1 MSRNLLPRLRQI
13 PTPANVPEGAVGAW
27 SAIQSP
33 EELAKIEYQDPT
45 GQAVRTRIQSI
56 PSPWAR
62 MLLFRAALEDP
73 GHPARDLVENEILD
87 TLEFMW
93 SLSRLPGIALTFRR
107 VDVPRLAELGSRT
120 GSRRA
125 QDVADAL
132 VDLVPRDG
140 SRSGQADIMSLVLG
154 LVEGRPVFA
163 SSPYT
168 IVFTGEDAARYA
180 GVERFFDF
188 AHGGPRRRLAD
199 RPVAFQEYI
208 AQVVAPQLY
217 TPSHSAELEYGRIQS
232 LVRPWLEDEIRR
244 CVAAARTEEVRR
256 RVSLPVNRAEWD
268 WREVAGRLG
277 LEPVNSEMFAGMFF
291 FRQPQGAELAHSPY
305 LLRSTR
311 PVEQAPL
318 VLTEGRFQGV
328 YYDGAPKIDL
338 PPEFRALP
346 RTRLPGLGV
355 EYPWVSPA
363 DDWLTDRIVLLSEP
377 IQREHVYGY
386 AKYRWRGTTPDPRFA
401 EPHMLLPLRSEFFRF
416 FAPADVE
423 HMLAIDAHPDGRVEV
438 QLSIPIGTGE
448 THHVVVRRVYTDA
461 DIVNEHGPAFSLW
474 PSFQDQD
481 WPDYVLFRHDT
492 TISVAKGFAVDAYTG
507 GSRLAARGQEDRT
520 PLVETAVFPQPPEVL
535 EVRSVVQVPGSRAE
549 SVGVLLPRY
558 REAAPRGHDTWN
570 VGVDFGTSNTVV
582 SVRSAQNA
590 HPQIFRTSDL
600 VLPLTAASERT
611 AYLMDAY
618 FFPEELPPEPFGTAV
633 VYHESLRSF
642 ELEQE
647 PLGLRV
653 NVPYAGDVD
662 GYKSNR
668 VQGDLKWSA
677 DRHAHFLSAA
687 FLRHILA
694 TVLAAA
700 IQQGVDPAR
709 VRFHWAY
716 PRAFSRSQLNQL
728 RQHWSRVLR
737 SFAGVGVSEETEEL
751 DESLSVLRHFFNANL
766 VQPAGDVKAI
776 VDIGGGT
783 SDIALYGHGRVLA
796 LDSVVL
802 GGRNLTGA
810 RLQGGAGQD
819 EGNPF
824 VEVFFAWARDHGL
837 PDPNRNAVQTYLD
850 RGQVHLAFSYL
861 VGTPWFR
868 EHRANLFTGH
878 SAFHSF
884 QALVLYFFGA
894 LFYYLGLSLQ
904 SLAPADGQVELP
916 VSVLVAGNGSRYLD
930 WLTDLVPERSGDDV
944 FKRTLGH
951 ILAAGAGIQS
961 PARVPS
967 IVTSS
972 QPKQE
977 VARGLVAQVGPGDL
991 PDSTALT
998 TPVIGEAVTLRL
1010 GESGE
1015 MRTFSPAERFDSR
1028 DVIETTHVHDLRWGT
1043 DAREIER
1050 FHDAL
1055 VRCSEMVASYGEQW
1069 TRVPQRYREFFVRFG
1084 RSEIQNRTE
1093 GRLQFLAQ
1101 LEKGFRGSLFLLEAA
1116 VVLEEMRDRFFTS

>member
-87 TLEFMW
+87 AIEFVW
-93 SLSRLPGIALTFRR
+93 SLSRLPGTALTFRR
-107 VDVPRLAELGSRT
+107 VDVPRLTGLGART

-132 VDLVPRDG
+132 VDLVPRDA
-140 SRSGQADIMSLVLG
+140 SRSGQADVTSLVLG

-168 IVFTGEDAARYA
+168 IVFTAEDAARHA
-180 GVERFFDF
+180 GVARFFEF
-188 AHGGPRRRLAD
+188 AQNGPRRRLTD
-199 RPVAFQEYI
+199 RPLAFQEYV

-217 TPSHSAELEYGRIQS
+217 ALPAEAEYGRIQS
-232 LVRPWLEDEIRR
+232 LVRPWLENEISR
-244 CVAAARTEEVRR
+244 CAAAARTEEIRR
-256 RVSLPVNRAEWD
+256 RVSLPVDRAEWD
-268 WREVAGRLG
+268 WRGAAERLG

-291 FRQPQGAELAHSPY
+291 YRQRQGAELAHSPF

-318 VLTEGRFQGV
+318 VLTEDRFQGF
-328 YYDGAPKIDL
+328 YYDGAPRIDL
-338 PPEFRALP
+338 PPEFRALQ
-346 RTRLPGLGV
+346 RTRLPGLGI

-363 DDWLTDRIVLLSEP
+363 DDWLTDRIILLSEP
-377 IQREHVYGY
+377 IQGEHVYGY
-386 AKYRWRGTTPDPRFA
+386 AKYRWRGTAPDPRFA

-416 FAPADVE
+416 FSPADVD

-438 QLSIPIGTGE
+438 KLSIPIGISGE
-448 THHVVVRRVYTDA
+448 RQVVVRRTYSDA

-474 PSFQDQD
+474 PSFQDEH
-481 WPDYVLFRHDT
+481 WPDYVLFRHDAT
-492 TISVAKGFAVDAYTG
+492 TRVAKGFAVDAYAG
-507 GSRLAARGQEDRT
+507 DSRLAARGQESRT
-520 PLVETAVFPQPPEVL
+520 PLVETAVFPKAPEVL
-535 EVRSVVQVPGSRAE
+535 ELRSVVQAPGSRAE
-549 SVGVLLPRY
+549 PVGVLLPRF
-558 REAAPRGHDTWN
+558 REATPRGQDTWN

-582 SVRSAQNA
+582 SVRSARQPT
-590 HPQIFRTSDL
+590 PQIFRTTDL
-600 VLPLTAASERT
+600 VLPLTGASEST
-611 AYLMDAY
+611 MHLMNAY

-662 GYKSNR
+662 GYTSNR

-687 FLRHILA
+687 FLRHVLA

-700 IQQGVDPAR
+700 IKQGVDPAR
-709 VRFHWAY
+709 ITFHWAY
-716 PRAFSRSQLNQL
+716 PRAFSQSQLNQL
-728 RQHWSRVLR
+728 RQHWNRVLQ
-737 SFAGVGVSEETEEL
+737 SFARLGVSEDTEEL
-751 DESLSVLRHFFNANL
+751 DESSSVLRHFFNANL
-766 VQPAGDVKAI
+766 VQPAGDIKGI

-783 SDIALYGHGRVLA
+783 SDIALYGHGQVLA

-802 GGRNLTGA
+802 GGRNLTGS
-810 RLQGGAGQD
+810 RLQGGAGQ
-819 EGNPF
+819 EGGNPF
-824 VEVFFAWARDHGL
+824 VEAFFAWARDHGL

-861 VGTPWFR
+861 VGTEWFR
-868 EHRANLFTGH
+868 KRQADLFTGQA
-878 SAFHSF
+878 AFHSF

-894 LFYYLGLSLQ
+894 LFYYLGLSLR
-904 SLAPADGQVELP
+904 SLPPAGREIELP
-916 VSVLVAGNGSRYLD
+916 VSILVAGNGSRYLD
-930 WLTDLVPERSGDDV
+930 WLTDLIPARSGDDV

-951 ILAAGAGIQS
+951 LLAAGAGIQS
-961 PARVPS
+961 PDRIPS
-967 IVTSS
+967 IVSSS

-991 PDSTALT
+991 PASTALT
-998 TPVIGEAVTLRL
+998 TPVVGEAVTLRL
-1010 GESGE
+1010 GDKGE

-1028 DVIETTHVHDLRWGT
+1028 DVIETAHVHDLRWGT

-1050 FHDAL
+1050 FHDAM
-1055 VRCSEMVASYGEQW
+1055 VRCSEMVTSYGDQW
-1069 TRVPQRYREFFVRFG
+1069 TRVPQRYRSFFARFG
-1084 RSEIQNRTE
+1084 RSEIQNRAE

-1101 LEKGFRGSLFLLEAA
+1101 LEQGFRGSLFLLEAA
-1116 VVLEEMRDRFFTS
+1116 VVLEEMRDQFFAS